1 MTQEERDTTVD
12 WAGEAK
18 HLYRLADACRS
29 ERDNLVKAWDRWA
42 NRTAAKADPGYETIL
57 QGEPPGWDAPDRVVD
72 MWWALEHSAEL
83 LEEAAGLVA
92 AVGAV
97 PMTGATSESIM
108 ADDFLD
114 TDTKMVLAARW
125 GDRGKPDVT
134 YKHDKGDR
142 Y

>member
-57 QGEPPGWDAPDRVVD
+57 QGEPPDWEPTDRVVD

-83 LEEAAGLVA
+83 L
-92 AVGAV
+92 
-97 PMTGATSESIM
+97 
-108 ADDFLD
+108 
-114 TDTKMVLAARW
+114 
-125 GDRGKPDVT
+125 
-134 YKHDKGDR
+134 
-142 Y
+142 